1 MLRVKIYLK
10 DEVDLKTI
18 TGLYNHIL
26 NMLEYVL
33 SGREKQLI
41 FFYCVFLPL
50 VSKSSEYLMLVLIV
64 ES

>member
-33 SGREKQLI
+33 SRREKQLI
-41 FFYCVFLPL
+41 LFYCVFFAFG
-50 VSKSSEYLMLVLIV
+50 I
-64 ES
+64 